1 MKEHL
6 KIISDFDNLPLDV
19 IISSPSHPKGIVVL
33 AHGMCEH
40 KERYENFIYFLTK
53 NNYACIMND
62 HRGHGKSILNQ
73 DDLGYFYNEGHIGI
87 VEDTHQLVK
96 IMKSRYPHLPIY
108 LFGHSMGS
116 LVVRNYIKKH
126 DNEINGLIVCGSP
139 SHNSACDLAIT
150 LCDILTKFKGDHH
163 RSQLLR
169 SLSVDAFNKNFD
181 KNVQC
186 DWLCTD
192 RKIVEEYNADPLS
205 GFTFTTNGFKSLF
218 LLMKET
224 YSKENWKK
232 ANPNLPIHFI
242 AGEKDPCIT
251 NINEFNKA
259 VNLLKEVGYTKVT
272 SQLFKNM
279 RHEILNEIK
288 KEDVYKN
295 ILKTLNSWE

>member
-6 KIISDFDNLPLDV
+6 KIISDFDHLPLDV

-33 AHGMCEH
+33 SHGMCEH

-62 HRGHGKSILNQ
+62 HRGHGKSILNK
-73 DDLGYFYNEGHIGI
+73 DDLGYFYKDGHIGI
-87 VEDTHQLVK
+87 VEDVHQLVK
-96 IMKSRYPHLPIY
+96 LMKSRYVHLPVY

-116 LVVRNYIKKH
+116 LVVRNYIKKYDH
-126 DNEINGLIVCGSP
+126 EINGLIVCGSP
-139 SHNSACDLAIT
+139 SNNSACDLAIT
-150 LCDILTKFKGDHH
+150 LCDIMTKFKGDHH
-163 RSQLLR
+163 RSKLLR
-169 SLSVDAFNKNFD
+169 TLSVDSFNKNFD

-192 RKIVEEYNADPLS
+192 RKIVEEYNNDPLS

-224 YSKENWKK
+224 YSLTNWKK
-232 ANPNLPIHFI
+232 ANLNLPIHFI

-259 VNLLKEVGYTKVT
+259 VNL
-272 SQLFKNM
+272 
-279 RHEILNEIK
+279 
-288 KEDVYKN
+288 
-295 ILKTLNSWE
+295 

>member
-6 KIISDFDNLPLDV
+6 KIISDFDQLPLDV
-19 IISSPSHPKGIVVL
+19 MITSPAHPKGIVVL

-40 KERYENFIYFLTK
+40 KERYENFMTFLTK
-53 NNYACIMND
+53 NNYACIMHD
-62 HRGHGKSILNQ
+62 HRGHGKSIYN
-73 DDLGYFYNEGHIGI
+73 DNDLGYFYKDGHIGI
-87 VEDTHQLVK
+87 VEDVHQLVK
-96 IMKSRYPHLPIY
+96 LMKLRYSHLPIY

-116 LVVRNYIKKH
+116 LIVRNYIKKY

-139 SHNSACDLAIT
+139 SANSACDLAIK
-150 LCDILTKFKGDHH
+150 LCDIMSKFKGDHH

-169 SLSVDAFNKNFD
+169 KLSVDSFNKNFD

-192 RKIVEEYNADPLS
+192 RKVVEEYNADPLS

-224 YSKENWKK
+224 YSLSNWNKT
-232 ANPNLPIHFI
+232 NLSLPIHFI
-242 AGEKDPCIT
+242 AGEQDPCIT

-259 VNLLKEVGYTKVT
+259 VNLLKEVGYTRVS
-272 SQLFKNM
+272 SQLFQNM

-295 ILKTLNSWE
+295 ILKTLNAWN